1 MELPIRQISVFVV
14 LLLSFCWPFN
24 AYAIDA
30 YEDLTNEPYVI
41 LEGRDFAVDEEL
53 VILEVST
60 QDRLDVFIDSIV
72 PFGQD
77 LQIEVTERHAGRHII
92 LNIPYNP

>member
-1 MELPIRQISVFVV
+1 MRLIRVFVV
-14 LLLSFCWPFN
+14 LLISFCGSFN

-41 LEGRDFAVDEEL
+41 LEGISFAVGEEL

-60 QDRLDVFIDSIV
+60 KDRLDVFIDSIV